1 MKVVVPM
8 AGRGSRFANSLFS
21 RPKPLIDVLGK
32 PMFTWAI
39 KSLNGMEYSEIIFI
53 ALKEHESQ
61 FGLREL
67 MKKYV
72 KVPFQLVL
80 IDEVTE
86 GQLCTVLAAKSIIS
100 TDESL
105 LVIASDTLIEGNLMS
120 DLTTALEDVD
130 GIISVFNLPGEQWSF
145 AKFDS
150 DGKVIEVAEK
160 TRISDWASTGMYY
173 FKSGAKLV
181 EEAERLINN
190 NERTRGEFYI
200 MPLYQKLIDS
210 GLNIRIAKAKS
221 MRDMG
226 TPETLAQFVANKNSF
241 ND

>member
-8 AGRGSRFANSLFS
+8 AGRGSRFANSTFS

-39 KSLNGMEYSEIIFI
+39 ESLNGMNYSEIIFI

-67 MKKYV
+67 MYKYV
-72 KVPFQLVL
+72 KVPFKLVL

-86 GQLCTVLAAKSIIS
+86 GQLCTVLAAKSIIN
-100 TDESL
+100 THESL

-120 DLTTALEDVD
+120 DLTSAIENVD
-130 GIISVFNLPGEQWSF
+130 GIISVLNLPGEQWSF
-145 AKFDS
+145 VKVVN
-150 DGKVIEVAEK
+150 DGRAIEVAEK
-160 TRISDWASTGMYY
+160 KRISDWASTGMYY
-173 FKSGAKLV
+173 FKSGAKFV

-200 MPLYQKLIDS
+200 MPLYQKLIDE
-210 GLNIRIAKAKS
+210 GLNIRIVKAKN
-221 MRDMG
+221 MWDMG
-226 TPETLAQFVANKNSF
+226 TPEALAQFVANKNLF

>member
-8 AGRGSRFANSLFS
+8 AGRGSRFANSSFS

-39 KSLNGMEYSEIIFI
+39 ESLDGMDYSEIIFI

-61 FGLREL
+61 FGLSEL
-67 MKKYV
+67 MNKYV

-86 GQLCTVLAAKSIIS
+86 GQLCTVLAAKSIINA
-100 TDESL
+100 DESV
-105 LVIASDTLIEGNLMS
+105 LVIASDTLIEGNLLA
-120 DLTTALEDVD
+120 DLTSETDEVD
-130 GIISVFNLPGEQWSF
+130 GIISVLDLPGEQWSF
-145 AKFDS
+145 AKVDE
-150 DGKVIEVAEK
+150 DGRVIEVAEK
-160 TRISDWASTGMYY
+160 KRISDCASTGMYY
-173 FKSGAKLV
+173 FKSGVKLV
-181 EEAERLINN
+181 EEAERLISN

-200 MPLYQKLIDS
+200 MPLFQKLIDS
-210 GLNIRIAKAKS
+210 GLNIRISKAGN
-221 MRDMG
+221 MWDMG
-226 TPETLAQFVANKNSF
+226 TPEALAQFISKKNSF